1 MHGSEPK
8 LLIIAR
14 REAAGDEMPD
24 FSGPDFLQAKKTMV
38 HGAGCAPE
46 QPSDTLESLRAE
58 IQHLSERLDQLS
70 GETSSSEDDKSG
82 DEEVGVP
89 DEHHGEAKG
98 LK

>member
-8 LLIIAR
+8 MLIIAR

-24 FSGPDFLQAKKTMV
+24 FSGPDFLQAKKTIV

-46 QPSDTLESLRAE
+46 QPSDTLEGLREE
-58 IQHLSERLDQLS
+58 IQHLSERLERLAGAPGSDAPP
-70 GETSSSEDDKSG
+70 GA
-82 DEEVGVP
+82 
-89 DEHHGEAKG
+89 AKD